1 MLSIEGIERLVEPVF
16 EQLGLVLH
24 GAELRREGRALVL
37 RFVVDKG
44 DKGARCV
51 ADSSSDDELAR
62 ASEEVG
68 ALLDLENPIDDRYRL
83 TIESPGIERELS
95 NWRQMRYA
103 VGERVRVVTRGE
115 ESRVVEGD
123 LTCADDESRR
133 IEVLTD
139 AGAES
144 IDFADVKSARTVYL
158 WENET
163 GQKRKF

>member
-1 MLSIEGIERLVEPVF
+1 M
-16 EQLGLVLH
+16 
-24 GAELRREGRALVL
+24 
-37 RFVVDKG
+37 
-44 DKGARCV
+44 
-51 ADSSSDDELAR
+51 
-62 ASEEVG
+62 
-68 ALLDLENPIDDRYRL
+68 

>member
-44 DKGARCV
+44 DTV
-51 ADSSSDDELAR
+51 DELAR

>member
-37 RFVVDKG
+37 RFVVATG
-44 DKGARCV
+44 DKGATGTGV
-51 ADSSSDDELAR
+51 TVDELAR

-144 IDFADVKSARTVYL
+144 IDFGDVKSARTVYL

>member
-1 MLSIEGIERLVEPVF
+1 M
-16 EQLGLVLH
+16 
-24 GAELRREGRALVL
+24 
-37 RFVVDKG
+37 
-44 DKGARCV
+44 
-51 ADSSSDDELAR
+51 
-62 ASEEVG
+62 
-68 ALLDLENPIDDRYRL
+68 
-83 TIESPGIERELS
+83 
-95 NWRQMRYA
+95 
-103 VGERVRVVTRGE
+103 
-115 ESRVVEGD
+115 EGD

>member
-24 GAELRREGRALVL
+24 GAELRREGQALVL

-44 DKGARCV
+44 DKGATGTGV
-51 ADSSSDDELAR
+51 TVDELAR

-115 ESRVVEGD
+115 
-123 LTCADDESRR
+123 
-133 IEVLTD
+133 
-139 AGAES
+139 
-144 IDFADVKSARTVYL
+144 
-158 WENET
+158 
-163 GQKRKF
+163 

>member
-24 GAELRREGRALVL
+24 GAEVRREGRALVL

-44 DKGARCV
+44 DKGATGTGV
-51 ADSSSDDELAR
+51 TVDELAR